1 MENSNFLTLGIS
13 DDILKALDDMGFE
26 EATPIQQAGIPL
38 LLNGRDVIGYSQTG
52 TGKTAAFGIPAIEKV
67 DLHQK
72 GDGRFRNKNPQVL
85 VLCPTRE
92 LAMQACEEMN
102 RFAKYRRGIR
112 IIAIYGGQ
120 AIERQFRLLEYGA
133 DIVIGT
139 PGRVMD
145 HMRRGTLRLHNLSM
159 VVLDEADEMLNMG
172 FRDDVETILESV
184 PEERQTALFSAT
196 MPPAIV
202 AITHQYQKNPEMI
215 KIVRQQLTVP
225 SIEQFYYEVPFGGK
239 FDAMCRL
246 LESHNP
252 KRSIVFC
259 NTKRQVDELVSELQ
273 ARGYMVSGLHGDMR
287 QMTRTQ
293 VMNGFKRG
301 TVPILVA
308 TDVAARGIDVDDVEA
323 VFNYDVPA
331 DIEYYVHR
339 IGRTGRAGKNGRAF
353 TLTVGRKQL
362 YDLRS
367 IQNFTKA
374 RIVRKNLPSS
384 YDIEK
389 TREKKLFEDIRD
401 ELNGPTLSEYTR
413 MVDLLT
419 QEGFTAVEVAS
430 ALMKM
435 ACVSR
440 QDKRKAIDSVA
451 AQPVSRQSVSQQS
464 AGRQANRHSRTLTID
479 NYQTMDFGREPNS
492 RGQSAQPLDNCGD
505 RDGGARRMMDK
516 GGFSM
521 DKHGDSYGNHSRD
534 RRDMVRLTMDLGS
547 FHKVNAG
554 HIVGAI
560 AGETGLPGKK
570 IGKISVSEKKSFFEV
585 PRQHVD
591 LVLASMKDCK
601 IRGIRAQIRQV
612 ESEPLAV
619 DS

>member
-1 MENSNFLTLGIS
+1 MENSNFLALGIS

-67 DLHQK
+67 DLKLK
-72 GDGRFRNKNPQVL
+72 GEGRFRNKHPQVL

-92 LAMQACEEMN
+92 LAIQACEEMN
-102 RFAKYRRGIR
+102 RFAKFRRGVR
-112 IIAIYGGQ
+112 IVAIYGGQ

-145 HMRRGTLRLHNLSM
+145 HMRRGTLRLHCLKM

-172 FRDDVETILESV
+172 FREDVETILESV

-246 LESHNP
+246 LESYSP

-293 VMNGFKRG
+293 VMSGFKRG

-323 VFNYDVPA
+323 VFNYDIPA

-339 IGRTGRAGKNGRAF
+339 IGRTGRAGKNGKAF

-362 YDLRS
+362 YDLRN
-367 IQNFTKA
+367 IQSFTRAK
-374 RIVRKNLPSS
+374 IVRKFLPSRH
-384 YDIEK
+384 DIER
-389 TREKKLFEDIRD
+389 TREIKLLEDIRG
-401 ELNGPTLSEYTR
+401 ELNSPAALEHAR
-413 MVDLLT
+413 MVDQLV
-419 QEGFTAVEVAS
+419 QEGFSPEEVA
-430 ALMKM
+430 AVLMKM
-435 ACVSR
+435 VCVSR
-440 QDKRKAIDSVA
+440 QGKSADKSVEKSVDKSVDKFVDKFVDSTA
-451 AQPVSRQSVSQQS
+451 KQSGSRQLAVDNYGNSGRTVDTRTAYQS
-464 AGRQANRHSRTLTID
+464 AVKVGRYGGWDGTRGSNAG
-479 NYQTMDFGREPNS
+479 FNS
-492 RGQSAQPLDNCGD
+492 Y
-505 RDGGARRMMDK
+505 DK
-516 GGFSM
+516 G
-521 DKHGDSYGNHSRD
+521 DCRNRQ
-534 RRDMVRLTMDLGS
+534 DMVRLTVDLGS

-570 IGKISVSEKKSFFEV
+570 IGKISVAERRSFFEV
-585 PRQHVD
+585 PRQDVD
-591 LVLASMKDCK
+591 LVLSSMKDCK
-601 IRGIRAQIRQV
+601 IRGIRARIRQA
-612 ESEPLAV
+612 ESEQLAV